1 MKYDLL
7 YCIGDSYVQGV
18 RLGDD
23 VGDIITEKS
32 RFTGLVAANYS
43 LPEVNKGSAGC
54 SNEYI
59 FRNIFLDMQE
69 YREKNINPLVIVTY
83 TDYVRKEMFSIGRG
97 KPETIT
103 EFHFDREFAK
113 HYLLNHY
120 DAGFLKTTSIVQ
132 ISMIKMM
139 LNTWNIDFVD
149 TWSMSYISD
158 YDFDIPT
165 KLETDI
171 GTFCGYDD
179 RFNMPGTGDKD
190 SHNGHPTTNGHRR
203 VAQWFV
209 DKFDSLYNPNNT

>member
-139 LNTWNIDFVD
+139 LNTWNNSV
-149 TWSMSYISD
+149 
-158 YDFDIPT
+158 
-165 KLETDI
+165 
-171 GTFCGYDD
+171 
-179 RFNMPGTGDKD
+179 
-190 SHNGHPTTNGHRR
+190 
-203 VAQWFV
+203 
-209 DKFDSLYNPNNT
+209 